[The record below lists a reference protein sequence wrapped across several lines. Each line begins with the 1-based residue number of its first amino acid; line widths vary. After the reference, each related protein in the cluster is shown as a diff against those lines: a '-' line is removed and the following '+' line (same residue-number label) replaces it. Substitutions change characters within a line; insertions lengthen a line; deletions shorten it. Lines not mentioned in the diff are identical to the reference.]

1 MKWIIYRGKVVDPEA
16 KEIICTVPEEKD
28 PMRRLRKMLLIA
40 SAPELKE
47 ENVLLKLK
55 LKEMTERY
63 EERVLANDSRCP
75 GRESYRWGKENNAIA
90 EAKKLYEEV
99 ARESESVEQQAQ

>member
-63 EERVLANDSRCP
+63 EGELKKRDD
-75 GRESYRWGKENNAIA
+75 WFDGKYSGSAVDAITS
-90 EAKKLYEEV
+90 AKQLYEEKKDEG
-99 ARESESVEQQAQ
+99 ASVEQQTQ